1 MKCEIERR
9 IKENESEKVKYIKSE
24 LEKKGWKVKITKVDL
39 EEEKEEREEAE
50 KEEENE
56 ENEEKEEKEEE
67 TEEREEVKK
76 EWNMSEYLREKVF
89 DGRKKESP
97 KQEEV
102 KEWRVLEGFT
112 DLKQSL
118 EYPTESSK
126 KIENPKEIAN
136 PYEKFKKYLDKEIF
150 RKEKS
155 KAMERLNGG
164 MKKIEGGMI
173 EKEITIRIEVE
184 T

>member
-9 IKENESEKVKYIKSE
+9 IKENESEKIKYIKSE
-24 LEKKGWKVKITKVDL
+24 LEKKGWKVKITKVNL
-39 EEEKEEREEAE
+39 EEEKEEEET
-50 KEEENE
+50 EEE
-56 ENEEKEEKEEE
+56 EEE
-67 TEEREEVKK
+67 TEEEEEKEEREEVKK
-76 EWNMSEYLREKVF
+76 EWKMSEYLREKVF

-97 KQEEV
+97 KQV

-112 DLKQSL
+112 DLKKSL

-126 KIENPKEIAN
+126 KIKNPKEIAN
-136 PYEKFKKYLDKEIF
+136 PYENFKKYLDKEIF